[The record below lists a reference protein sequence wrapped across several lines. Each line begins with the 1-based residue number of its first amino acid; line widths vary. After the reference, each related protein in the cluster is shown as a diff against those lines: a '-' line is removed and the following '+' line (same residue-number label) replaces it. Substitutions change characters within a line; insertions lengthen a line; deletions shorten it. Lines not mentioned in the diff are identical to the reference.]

1 MTVTKKKPPVPE
13 RAPAVSRQ
21 SRSGN
26 RLKIAGA
33 PQQQIEFLLYI
44 VHGLKMMFQGS
55 FWREKL
61 EQFRFQHLI

>member
-1 MTVTKKKPPVPE
+1 MTATKKKPPVPE

-61 EQFRFQHLI
+61 VQLRFQHLI